1 MKRLSWS
8 NGKTQFGRAT
18 TSSEAAF
25 ERNYLDTAQFLDV
38 LAHSSELDRFFLR
51 VAKKWSLKGLNKA
64 VCWYWHLE
72 TGIYV
77 VNLLLTIGLI
87 G

>member
-1 MKRLSWS
+1 MEKLNLVEQQRAARQPL
-8 NGKTQFGRAT
+8 KETTLTQH
-18 TSSEAAF
+18 
-25 ERNYLDTAQFLDV
+25 NFLTFSHTPV
-38 LAHSSELDRFFLR
+38 NWTGSFCAY

-72 TGIYV
+72 TGTYV